1 LIAKLLLFV
10 DERLL
15 IRIIQTKYQNIKN
28 AQTFRF
34 IKVKINSKEKK
45 FKESQNFILNK
56 VDYYKTRTNLIS
68 G

>member
-28 AQTFRF
+28 AQTFGF

-45 FKESQNFILNK
+45 I
-56 VDYYKTRTNLIS
+56 
-68 G
+68 